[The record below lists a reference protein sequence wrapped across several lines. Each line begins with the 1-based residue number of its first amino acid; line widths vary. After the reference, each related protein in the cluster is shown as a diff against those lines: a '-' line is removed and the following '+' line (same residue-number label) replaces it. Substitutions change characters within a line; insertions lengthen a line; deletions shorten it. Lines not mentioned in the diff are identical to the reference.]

1 MSACADERPDVAGA
15 TFLAAGSSAPELF
28 TSLSDAFSDCPAS
41 MGVGTI
47 VGSAMFNILVI
58 VALSCAVAGASGA
71 SLLIDWRPVARD
83 VTFYCTSI
91 VMLAVFFNDGKVE
104 TWEAVVMVLGYG
116 LYILFMV
123 YNERILSQCTPKVR
137 GSGRRR
143 CRLGSRQ
150 MCRFWCRRG

>member
-1 MSACADERPDVAGA
+1 
-15 TFLAAGSSAPELF
+15 
-28 TSLSDAFSDCPAS
+28 

-104 TWEAVVMVLGYG
+104 TWEAVGMVLGYG
-116 LYILFMV
+116 PNGGGV
-123 YNERILSQCTPKVR
+123 HD
-137 GSGRRR
+137 
-143 CRLGSRQ
+143 GSRLADRARQ
-150 MCRFWCRRG
+150 ALVMAGVWMSSSQYPWVSQGGGGIGGHR